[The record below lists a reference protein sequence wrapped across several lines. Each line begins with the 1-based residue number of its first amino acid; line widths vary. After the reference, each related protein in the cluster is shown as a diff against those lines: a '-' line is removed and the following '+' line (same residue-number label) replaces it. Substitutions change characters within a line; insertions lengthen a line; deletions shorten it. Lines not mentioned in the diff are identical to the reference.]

1 MDVTEKWGDDV
12 DSAVALALA
21 DLKCTIDQ
29 VDVEVLEQPSRG
41 FFGLGSRL
49 ALVRVSRKKEETEA
63 APETVSD
70 EQEESAAAEKSPAE
84 EMDASSSAENDLSA
98 APEEE
103 PAQKQSADESR
114 PEKHKAE
121 HAKEHHI
128 ERRESSNGRHSDV
141 RRRKAPAAAH
151 EELPELNLQ
160 DDVKDLPLVEEHPAL
175 DFLKDVTSKMGLDL
189 KMTAYAD
196 ETHVHIDISGED
208 SRTIIGKRG
217 QTLDA
222 IQYLTSLVV
231 NKEHKDYVKVVID
244 AEHYRSRREKTLEQ
258 LAERL
263 ARKAVHTGRSIRLEP
278 MNPYERK
285 VIHATLQ
292 HDPKVTTRSEGQDPF
307 RRVVIELK

>member
-41 FFGLGSRL
+41 FFGLGSKL
-49 ALVRVSRKKEETEA
+49 ALVRVTKKSAQEAAKEEKPETAPAESEAVREQPQKAEPQAEAEPSSAEPEKKREETEA
-63 APETVSD
+63 GSSKPH
-70 EQEESAAAEKSPAE
+70 QQK
-84 EMDASSSAENDLSA
+84 ASG
-98 APEEE
+98 
-103 PAQKQSADESR
+103 
-114 PEKHKAE
+114 
-121 HAKEHHI
+121 HAKEHHK
-128 ERRESSNGRHSDV
+128 EHRDSSQKRRTDARRRE
-141 RRRKAPAAAH
+141 PAAPVH
-151 EELPELNLQ
+151 GELPELNLQ
-160 DDVKDLPLVEEHPAL
+160 DDVKDLPIVEEHPAL

-189 KMTAYAD
+189 KMTARAD
-196 ETHVHIDISGED
+196 ETHVHIDISGDD

-231 NKEHKDYVKVVID
+231 NKGHKDYVKVVID

>member
-49 ALVRVSRKKEETEA
+49 ALVRVTRKKEEKPEA
-63 APETVSD
+63 AAKP
-70 EQEESAAAEKSPAE
+70 QKESS
-84 EMDASSSAENDLSA
+84 ASSEAPVKTAEQKPVQQA
-98 APEEE
+98 E
-103 PAQKQSADESR
+103 PQAQKQPEEKAAKPEPETESR
-114 PEKHKAE
+114 PEKKKA
-121 HAKEHHI
+121 HAKEHRGDHRTQPA
-128 ERRESSNGRHSDV
+128 ERRQDAH
-141 RRRKAPAAAH
+141 RRRPSAPAKD
-151 EELPELNLQ
+151 ELPELDLQ
-160 DDVKDLPLVEEHPAL
+160 DDVQDLPVVDTHPAL
-175 DFLKDVTSKMGLDL
+175 DFLKDVTDKMGLDL
-189 KMTAYAD
+189 KMTARAD
-196 ETHVHIDISGED
+196 DTHVHIDIAGDD

-263 ARKAVHTGRSIRLEP
+263 ARKVVHTGRSIRLEP

-307 RRVVIELK
+307 RRVIIELK

>member
-41 FFGLGSRL
+41 FFGLGSKL
-49 ALVRVSRKKEETEA
+49 ALVRVTKKSAQEAAKEEKPETASAESEAVREQPQKAEPQAEAEPSSAEPEKKREETEA
-63 APETVSD
+63 GSSKPH
-70 EQEESAAAEKSPAE
+70 QQK
-84 EMDASSSAENDLSA
+84 ASG
-98 APEEE
+98 
-103 PAQKQSADESR
+103 
-114 PEKHKAE
+114 
-121 HAKEHHI
+121 HAKEHHK
-128 ERRESSNGRHSDV
+128 EHRDSSQKRRPDARH
-141 RRRKAPAAAH
+141 REPAAPVH
-151 EELPELNLQ
+151 GELPELNLQ
-160 DDVKDLPLVEEHPAL
+160 DDVKDLPIVEEHPAL

-189 KMTAYAD
+189 KMTARAD
-196 ETHVHIDISGED
+196 ETHVHIDISGDD

-231 NKEHKDYVKVVID
+231 NKGHKDYVKVVID